1 MHTWMIRGLV
11 MSAVHT
17 VARVLLGMAIVSS
30 PFDSTWWKTLA
41 LIAVIAVALIGGLI
55 DGVADGRKHSE
66 PEDYND
72 LTVRWLSAGLLAG
85 LITGIAC
92 WILGN
97 HVVDGMGQNPIYI
110 EVFVGG
116 AFTALLIF
124 VPALLGAAVGRR
136 IGQRGN
142 KQPAAVEPAEP
153 QDALA

>member
-1 MHTWMIRGLV
+1 
-11 MSAVHT
+11 MSAVHI
-17 VARVLLGMAIVSS
+17 VARVLLGMAIVAS
-30 PFDSTWWKTLA
+30 PFDSSWWKTLA
-41 LIAVIAVALIGGLI
+41 LIAVIAIALLGGLV

-72 LTVRWLSAGLLAG
+72 LTVRWLCAGLLAG
-85 LITGIAC
+85 LIVGIAC

-97 HVVDGMGQNPIYI
+97 WVVDGMGENPLYI

-124 VPALLGAAVGRR
+124 VPALLGAAIGRR

-142 KQPAAVEPAEP
+142 TRPTAAEP
-153 QDALA
+153 TEPHDALA